1 MFVCVCVFV
10 CGVCLCVCVFVCVC
24 VCMCVCVF
32 VCVCVCVCVHVCVCS
47 CVQMHSEGI
56 KVTTV
61 CPASVKT
68 DLFKKSFV
76 GKTADGDDRDITN
89 FVALSR
95 KGAMSPER

>member
-1 MFVCVCVFV
+1 MD
-10 CGVCLCVCVFVCVC
+10 
-24 VCMCVCVF
+24 
-32 VCVCVCVCVHVCVCS
+32 
-47 CVQMHSEGI
+47 SEGI

-68 DLFKKSFV
+68 DLFRKSFV

>member
-1 MFVCVCVFV
+1 MLTCD
-10 CGVCLCVCVFVCVC
+10 
-24 VCMCVCVF
+24 VF
-32 VCVCVCVCVHVCVCS
+32 VCVCVCVCVCVYVCVCVCS

-68 DLFKKSFV
+68 DLFRKSFV